1 MDVKEIKQFIEEN
14 KDNAEVVELVNSFK
28 VEPTLEVFK
37 EKVTTD
43 PEFKSFM
50 DSEKDK
56 HHSKA
61 LDTWKTNNLDIIVD
75 EKVKTLYPQDD
86 PKDLEMK
93 RLRQEME
100 DIKNNA
106 TRERMTNLALKKAN
120 ELNIPTELVDF
131 FVASDEDKT
140 LENIERFSKTYTEG
154 IQSTVKAKLQGN
166 GDIVPKDKNLSKIT
180 ADEFNEMG
188 YTERVKLY
196 EDNKS
201 LYDELTKQGE

>member
-14 KDNAEVVELVNSFK
+14 KDNADVVELVNSFK

-37 EKVTTD
+37 EKISTD

-154 IQSTVKAKLQGN
+154 IQSTVKAKLEGN
-166 GDIVPKDKNLSKIT
+166 GDVVPRSDKFKATKEEIMEVEDGVERKKLIAENIEL
-180 ADEFNEMG
+180 FN
-188 YTERVKLY
+188 
-196 EDNKS
+196 
-201 LYDELTKQGE
+201 

>member
-14 KDNAEVVELVNSFK
+14 KDNADVVELVNSFK

-37 EKVTTD
+37 EKISTD

-154 IQSTVKAKLQGN
+154 IQSTVKAKLEGN
-166 GDIVPKDKNLSKIT
+166 GDVVPKNDKFKTTKEEILEIEDGVERKKLIAENIEL
-180 ADEFNEMG
+180 FN
-188 YTERVKLY
+188 
-196 EDNKS
+196 
-201 LYDELTKQGE
+201 

>member
-154 IQSTVKAKLQGN
+154 IQSTVKAKLEGN
-166 GDIVPKDKNLSKIT
+166 GDVVPRSDKFKTTKEEILEIEDGVERKKLIAENIEL
-180 ADEFNEMG
+180 FN
-188 YTERVKLY
+188 
-196 EDNKS
+196 
-201 LYDELTKQGE
+201 